1 MDGAGHVKAAGW
13 IVAAALAAAVSGCS
27 AGAGAAGGGSSDPG
41 TATTTGTPHGDEAT
55 VGDRGVTIHGVIC
68 GITSVGRPSGLRP
81 QGTFCA
87 ADVTVRN
94 LTSNP
99 IEIDDRKFYAV
110 EGGNTFPADP
120 IATSIR
126 NHDVGRASFFDSPV
140 PAEMS
145 VRSDVMFD
153 LPAGT
158 VEPDA
163 IQADGGAVGGP
174 VQASTRGGRQG

>member
-1 MDGAGHVKAAGW
+1 MGRGVDGAGHVKAAGW
-13 IVAAALAAAVSGCS
+13 IVAAALAAAVSGCG
-27 AGAGAAGGGSSDPG
+27 GAAAGGGSSDPG
-41 TATTTGTPHGDEAT
+41 TATGTPHRDEAT

-94 LTSNP
+94 LTNNP
-99 IEIDDRKFYAV
+99 VEIDNRQFYAV
-110 EGGNTFPADP
+110 EGGNVFPADP
-120 IATSIR
+120 IATSVR

-140 PAEMS
+140 PTGMS
-145 VRSDVMFD
+145 VRSDVVFD

-163 IQADGGAVGGP
+163 IQADGGVVDGP
-174 VQASTRGGRQG
+174 VQARTEGAG

>member
-27 AGAGAAGGGSSDPG
+27 AGAGAAGGGSAETETP
-41 TATTTGTPHGDEAT
+41 AATGTPYGDEAT
-55 VGDRGVTIHGVIC
+55 AGDRGITIHGVIC

-94 LTSNP
+94 LTSSP
-99 IEIDDRKFYAV
+99 IEIDDRQFYAV
-110 EGGNTFPADP
+110 EGGDVFPADP

-140 PAEMS
+140 PAGMS
-145 VRSDVMFD
+145 VRSDVVFD

-163 IQADGGAVGGP
+163 IQADGGAVDGP
-174 VQASTRGGRQG
+174 VQASTRGVRQG

>member
-27 AGAGAAGGGSSDPG
+27 ADAGAAGGGSAETP
-41 TATTTGTPHGDEAT
+41 AETGTPDGDEAT
-55 VGDRGVTIHGVIC
+55 AGDRGVTVHGVIC

-99 IEIDDRKFYAV
+99 IEIDDRQFYAV
-110 EGGNTFPADP
+110 EGGNVFPADP

-145 VRSDVMFD
+145 VRSDVVFD

-163 IQADGGAVGGP
+163 VQADGGAVDGP
-174 VQASTRGGRQG
+174 VQASTRGVRQG